1 MADLDRDE
9 RIKLNTF
16 LLSSGANKKILEPHM
31 HLPADQFFSKIGQ
44 KWNASTF
51 VRNKTP
57 GVTTP
62 TRPFKEYR
70 NTAFN
75 RHSRENKSFSS
86 NPQGREILT
95 DQEVLCYY
103 HRRWGKDAFRCKGEG
118 CKMSGIIAAPQS
130 IRVEKRMM
138 ATPQMTFRANDQH
151 PGN

>member
-1 MADLDRDE
+1 MHNLGSIAKYGEGSLLRNVVHEAKMMADLDRDE

-16 LLSSGANKKILEPHM
+16 LLSSGANQKILEPHM

-44 KWNASTF
+44 KWNESTF
-51 VRNKTP
+51 VRNRTS
-57 GVTTP
+57 GVTPP

-75 RHSRENKSFSS
+75 RHSRGNKGP

-103 HRRWGKDAFRCKGEG
+103 HRRFGKDAFRCEVAK
-118 CKMSGIIAAPQS
+118 CL
-130 IRVEKRMM
+130 V
-138 ATPQMTFRANDQH
+138 
-151 PGN
+151 